1 MHALTRA
8 LTAVLVV
15 LAVAA
20 PVASARIDPPPSERT
35 QDLRHLAAGQLSPSK
50 APVYWSYDYQAQIP
64 AKLVQSVSPKGVY
77 WAYDYE
83 AKAPTPAAHVSAPA
97 TPADDGI
104 PWMTIGFIVAGVAL
118 CVSAAVVFTTRR
130 RPPAAAAA

>member
-20 PVASARIDPPPSERT
+20 PVASARIDPPAGQSSERT
-35 QDLRHLAAGQLSPSK
+35 QDLRHLKAGQPSPTLRGGVYA
-50 APVYWSYDYQAQIP
+50 APTPAPAAPKGAVYWSY
-64 AKLVQSVSPKGVY
+64 G
-77 WAYDYE
+77 YE

-97 TPADDGI
+97 TPSDDGI
-104 PWMTIGFIVAGVAL
+104 PWMTLGFIVAGASLLVSGAVAL
-118 CVSAAVVFTTRR
+118 TMRR
-130 RPPAAAAA
+130 RSPAAHAA

>member
-35 QDLRHLAAGQLSPSK
+35 QDLRHLAAGQTSPSK

-64 AKLVQSVSPKGVY
+64 VKPITSAAPKGVY
-77 WAYDYE
+77 WAYEYE
-83 AKAPTPAAHVSAPA
+83 AKAPTPAAHHSAPA
-97 TPADDGI
+97 TPSDDGI
-104 PWMTIGFIVAGVAL
+104 PWMTIGFIVAGAAL
-118 CVSAAVVFTTRR
+118 FVSAAVVLTTRR
-130 RPPAAAAA
+130 RPPTPAAA